1 MTRTLVPFTTA
12 ALLFASTLLVPS
24 GCTTQ
29 GGPSRAPA
37 VPPQYAAKHM
47 PAGWWDDQSIVDEG
61 RALYLG
67 LTNREVNCAKCHGR
81 NGKPVKSGARDFRDT
96 ASMKRYSD
104 SHLLWRL
111 AEGVPFTQMR
121 GYKDELTEKQMWKI
135 VAFVRTFGL
144 DGLRYDVASRQW
156 VPVDEESAEAPEGLD
171 QERA

>member
-1 MTRTLVPFTTA
+1 MRKMCPIVAATA
-12 ALLFASTLLVPS
+12 LCGALTVLS

-29 GGPSRAPA
+29 GGSSRTPT
-37 VPPQYAAKHM
+37 VPPEYASKHM
-47 PAGWWDDQSIVDEG
+47 PAGWWGDESIVEEG

-67 LTNREVNCAKCHGR
+67 LKNRDVNCAKCHGR

-96 ASMKRYSD
+96 ANMKRYSD

-121 GYKDELTEKQMWKI
+121 GYKDTLSEEQLWKI

-144 DGLRYDVASRQW
+144 DGLRYDVAGQRW
-156 VPVDEESAEAPEGLD
+156 VPLAGNEPAKTTPSN